1 MNLKLYILT
10 LLIFLGIDA
19 LWLGWVAPGFYRS
32 QIGHLMAEEVNLP
45 AAGIFY
51 LLFIG
56 GMVYFVVAPGVGE
69 GKMREIF
76 LRGALYGLVTYGTY
90 DLTNLA
96 TLRDWTILVTVVDM
110 LWGTIL
116 TASTAAL
123 SVWTGRR
130 LSL

>member
-1 MNLKLYILT
+1 
-10 LLIFLGIDA
+10 
-19 LWLGWVAPGFYRS
+19 
-32 QIGHLMAEEVNLP
+32 MAETVNLP
-45 AAGIFY
+45 AAGAFY

-69 GKMREIF
+69 GKMREIV